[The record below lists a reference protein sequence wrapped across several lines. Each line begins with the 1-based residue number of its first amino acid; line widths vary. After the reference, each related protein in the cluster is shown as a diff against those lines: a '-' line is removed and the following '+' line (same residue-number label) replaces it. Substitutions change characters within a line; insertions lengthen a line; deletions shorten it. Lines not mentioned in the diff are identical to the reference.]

1 MSRTA
6 PLSPLFATTVA
17 AAALTALS
25 AGAPCVATAQTVRP
39 APNTEPVRYVV
50 DNHGRDAGELTV
62 RRTRDSIVVRYVFTD
77 RNRGTRLEMRYRLN
91 AGGAIVGGESRPV
104 LADGSAGAAT
114 ESFAIDGDS
123 ARFTTAGGRGATQA
137 NAVRVDPAHFVSL
150 QGRTPWDNARLA
162 KFLLARPNRTGTLLP
177 SRAAATA
184 DIITRATASVRGRP
198 TALRFVALNI
208 GTQPTP
214 AGVWIDE
221 AGELFASDVQWFIP
235 IRAGGEA
242 ALPKLRAAEIAWRNA
257 EAEKLAASVRSKAS
271 ADVVIRNGDVFD
283 SERGVMVSRTTV
295 VLRNDRVVAMGP
307 AGSVQ
312 EPAGATIIDATG
324 KTVMPG
330 MWEMH
335 AHLGLQ
341 AQNSGTLMQLTQ
353 GITTARDLAADTDV
367 AVSIR
372 DREAKGLLASPRYI
386 LGGFVEGPLKWA
398 GPSAAIAATEA
409 EARAL
414 VAMYDSL
421 GYKQIKLYNV
431 LHADIVPTIAAEA
444 KKRGMR
450 LSGHIPRGL
459 SVKAA
464 VQLGFDEVNH
474 AAFLFSNFFQDS
486 LYLPQMRAYS
496 QVATAVAPTFNVDG
510 PEMSDLI
517 AFLRDRKTVID
528 GTFSIWIGGAAAAV
542 GAGGSTDQQKADAAY
557 LRLITRLHDAG
568 VTLVP
573 GTDQGGST
581 TFHRELALYQQ
592 AGIPAA
598 EVLQI
603 ATIGSAR
610 VMNQEKEYG
619 SIAVGKVADVTIVN
633 GRPATNVADLSKVET
648 VIRGGRIYEVSALRA
663 ALTGRPVP

>member
-1 MSRTA
+1 MRRNALTLAVLAALISTGTAAAAQSPRTA
-6 PLSPLFATTVA
+6 PA
-17 AAALTALS
+17 A
-25 AGAPCVATAQTVRP
+25 
-39 APNTEPVRYVV
+39 EPVRYVV
-50 DNHGRDAGELTV
+50 NNHGRDAGELTV

-77 RNRGTRLEMRYRLN
+77 RNRGTRLEMRYRLS
-91 AGGAIVGGESRPV
+91 ATGAIVAGESRPV
-104 LADGSAGAAT
+104 LADGSAGPST
-114 ESFAIDGDS
+114 ESFDITGDS
-123 ARFTTAGGRGATQA
+123 VRFTTAGGRGGAPTA
-137 NAVRVDPAHFVSL
+137 AARIGADHFVSL

-162 KFLLARPNRTGTLLP
+162 KFLLAKPNRAGTLLP
-177 SRAAATA
+177 SRTSVTA
-184 DIITRATASVRGRP
+184 EIITRATATVRGRP
-198 TALRFVALNI
+198 TALRFVSLKF
-208 GTQPTP
+208 GTQPSPT
-214 AGVWIDE
+214 GVWIDE

-235 IRAGGEA
+235 VRVGGESS
-242 ALPKLRAAEIAWRNA
+242 LSKLRAAEIAWRNA

-283 SERGVMVSRTTV
+283 SERGVMVPRTTV

-386 LGGFVEGPLKWA
+386 LGGFMEGPLKWA
-398 GPSAAIAATEA
+398 GPTAAIAATEA

-459 SVKAA
+459 SMKAA

-474 AAFLFSNFFQDS
+474 AAFFFSNFFQDS

-557 LRLITRLHDAG
+557 LRLLTRLHDAG

-610 VMNQEKEYG
+610 VMKEDKDYG